1 MRTATKYLLVLIAL
15 AALAAGVWRWVQTES
30 PALAEFVDQAPA
42 RVRKA
47 IEAMPPFE
55 PAPSREQAEAP
66 PAIEHPVEAD
76 PYSTLPQL
84 DASDEELVGAL
95 ATIVGE
101 TSLTRHV
108 ETKGLIRRLVVA
120 IDNLPGG
127 RLTMKQRPLKAV
139 AGAPIVSDDGATVVL
154 GDGNY
159 ARYLPLVEL
168 AERIDPAALVTL
180 YRRYYPLFQQ
190 AYQDLG
196 FLDGYFNDRLIAVI
210 DHLLAAQPVTDPIRL
225 VQPNVLYQYADP
237 ALEARSPGHKILLR
251 IGPDNMARVQTVL
264 RRWREVLLA
273 P

>member
-1 MRTATKYLLVLIAL
+1 MRTATKYLLVLLAL
-15 AALAAGVWRWVQTES
+15 AVLAAGAWRWAQTES

-55 PAPSREQAEAP
+55 PAPEREQVEP
-66 PAIEHPVEAD
+66 SPIEHPVEAD

-84 DASDEELVGAL
+84 DASDEELAGAL
-95 ATIVGE
+95 ATIAGE
-101 TSLTRHV
+101 ATLARHV

-120 IDNLPGG
+120 VDNLPGG

-139 AGAPIVSDDGATVVL
+139 EGAPVVSGEGETLVL

-196 FLDGYFNDRLIAVI
+196 FPDGYFNDRLVAVI
-210 DHLLAAQPVTDPIRL
+210 DHLLAAEPVAGPIRL

-264 RRWREVLLA
+264 RRWREELLA